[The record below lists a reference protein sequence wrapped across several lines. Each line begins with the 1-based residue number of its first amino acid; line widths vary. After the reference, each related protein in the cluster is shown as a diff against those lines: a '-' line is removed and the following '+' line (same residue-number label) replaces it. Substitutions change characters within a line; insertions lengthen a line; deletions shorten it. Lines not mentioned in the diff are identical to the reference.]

1 MKLSHH
7 YIIHSPLVTLTS
19 EISFE
24 FALYPINDM
33 IDYRIEYKNH
43 YNTRHVIFYHLNNN
57 DDSCV
62 S

>member
-33 IDYRIEYKNH
+33 TDYRVEYKNH
-43 YNTRHVIFYHLNNN
+43 NTRHVVFYHLNNN
-57 DDSCV
+57 DDSSV
-62 S
+62 Y